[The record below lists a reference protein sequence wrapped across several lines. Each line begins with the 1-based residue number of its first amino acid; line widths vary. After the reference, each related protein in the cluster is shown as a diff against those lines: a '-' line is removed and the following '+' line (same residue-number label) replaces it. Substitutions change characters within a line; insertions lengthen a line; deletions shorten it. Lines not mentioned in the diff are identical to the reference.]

1 MFLYFV
7 WLLRKLK
14 KNQGPFFFFSVVSTV
29 KRNEIIILYHV
40 LLVRVE
46 FIFCFDTTQE
56 NVTPLFIYLGWRKM
70 QNYKIPFL
78 VLSLQSRVILF
89 FQLFF
94 SYF

>member
-1 MFLYFV
+1 M
-7 WLLRKLK
+7 
-14 KNQGPFFFFSVVSTV
+14 

-46 FIFCFDTTQE
+46 FIFGFDTTQE

>member
-46 FIFCFDTTQE
+46 FIFCFDTQE